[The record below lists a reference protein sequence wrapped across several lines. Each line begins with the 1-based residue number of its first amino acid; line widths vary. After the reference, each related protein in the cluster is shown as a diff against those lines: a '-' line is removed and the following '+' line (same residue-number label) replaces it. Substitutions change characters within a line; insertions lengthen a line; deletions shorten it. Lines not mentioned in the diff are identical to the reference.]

1 MVSSRNCRLFFQQSP
16 RNCRKG
22 LFSIKGFSASQWFYS
37 KFFDRYLIC
46 QPSGTELGF
55 RPLLITRVRTGWDM
69 NHVKYKKAIAS
80 RSLTRNRLLYVKI
93 PDILQYKRSVWYL
106 SSRQRNIGWV
116 FRIWM
121 KIFKKCRVIGPR
133 SPPSHISMI
142 FIDKI
147 LSNYPVQSPLPPVG
161 RYLKFSTFYPTRA
174 RLLYTWLQR
183 LHHMAWEFES
193 IIAAVIN
200 LTYSLPKDINT
211 HNMRMKC
218 QRSQRS
224 AGIWSCTILR
234 SLKCSVK
241 QARDWRDCVQNNT
254 NKCAASYVPWPTSI
268 ACWDCTCWESRAMDA
283 SNVTM
288 SLNPRVL
295 LSPCCSSIAIRLSDQ
310 GFYLE
315 LMLV

>member
-106 SSRQRNIGWV
+106 SSRQRNISWV

-200 LTYSLPKDINT
+200 LTYSLPKDIKHT
-211 HNMRMKC
+211 HYENEVSTIPT
-218 QRSQRS
+218 QRWDLIMYDSAVFKVLSQASERLERLCTKQHKQVR
-224 AGIWSCTILR
+224 GIVRTLTHQHHPLGLHLLGKPCHGRQQCHNEFKSPR
-234 SLKCSVK
+234 
-241 QARDWRDCVQNNT
+241 
-254 NKCAASYVPWPTSI
+254 PT
-268 ACWDCTCWESRAMDA
+268 
-283 SNVTM
+283 
-288 SLNPRVL
+288 
-295 LSPCCSSIAIRLSDQ
+295 
-310 GFYLE
+310 
-315 LMLV
+315 